1 MTMKHWIWTGYAPGA
16 GHAFAEDQE
25 GLPQPAQ
32 EAILFGRP
40 IDEPFPE
47 IRVTKLSAGKLP
59 DVMGSAF
66 YALLVTDAVRAVL
79 EEHAGKVVQFLPVT
93 LKGKRGAT
101 YHALNATGQAKAM
114 DRAKSEFE
122 AWPDG
127 EGIQRVKHL
136 ALKVPASAPAL
147 FHLKEIPQVLVVSDA
162 LKEALEA
169 ASKTPGD
176 FESPDEWRLGFFED
190 EA

>member
-1 MTMKHWIWTGYAPGA
+1 MKHWIWTGYAPGA

-25 GLPQPAQ
+25 GLTQPQL

-40 IDEPFPE
+40 IAEPLPE
-47 IRVTKLSAGKLP
+47 TRVTKLSAGKLP

-79 EEHAGKVVQFLPVT
+79 EEHAGKVVQFLPAKV
-93 LKGKRGAT
+93 KGKRAA
-101 YHALNATGQAKAM
+101 YWALNATGQAKAM
-114 DRAKSEFE
+114 DRAKSKFK
-122 AWPDG
+122 AWSDG
-127 EGIQRVKHL
+127 EGIESVRHL

-147 FHLKEIPQVLVVSDA
+147 FHLAEIPQVLVVSDA

-169 ASKTPGD
+169 ASKSPGD
-176 FESPDEWRLGFFED
+176 FESPGEWRLGFFED
-190 EA
+190 EV